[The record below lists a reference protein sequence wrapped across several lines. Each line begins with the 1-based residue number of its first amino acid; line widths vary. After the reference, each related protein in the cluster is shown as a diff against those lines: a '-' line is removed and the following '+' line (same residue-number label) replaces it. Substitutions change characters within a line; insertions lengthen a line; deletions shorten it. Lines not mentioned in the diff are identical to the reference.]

1 MQYLCRY
8 VNRARGNGLEGA
20 TTERGTQTRCTLP
33 WTKRRSPSRRAA
45 EAFLIAKF
53 DGVETSVSIHA
64 ADQEQVVT
72 LLNRLVARIEQGAL
86 PG

>member
-1 MQYLCRY
+1 MSTAPVGTGWRGRDDRKGHADTMYAPVDQKAFTFA
-8 VNRARGNGLEGA
+8 ARCE
-20 TTERGTQTRCTLP
+20 
-33 WTKRRSPSRRAA
+33 

>member
-1 MQYLCRY
+1 MYAPVDQKAFTFA
-8 VNRARGNGLEGA
+8 ARCE
-20 TTERGTQTRCTLP
+20 
-33 WTKRRSPSRRAA
+33 
-45 EAFLIAKF
+45 EAFLIARF

>member
-1 MQYLCRY
+1 MYAPVDQKAFTFA
-8 VNRARGNGLEGA
+8 ARCE
-20 TTERGTQTRCTLP
+20 
-33 WTKRRSPSRRAA
+33 

>member
-1 MQYLCRY
+1 MYAPVDQKAFTFA
-8 VNRARGNGLEGA
+8 ARCE
-20 TTERGTQTRCTLP
+20 
-33 WTKRRSPSRRAA
+33 

-86 PG
+86 HG

>member
-1 MQYLCRY
+1 MDQKAFTFA
-8 VNRARGNGLEGA
+8 ARCE
-20 TTERGTQTRCTLP
+20 
-33 WTKRRSPSRRAA
+33 